1 MSLKK
6 LNECIEKR
14 KAYHSRAREAI
25 YNVLTLSDECLNIC
39 DIIKELSDTYPKK
52 ISINT
57 LYRHLNFFIEC
68 KLIIVIQDDFKRAYY
83 HLRESSP
90 MIFCVCTKCT
100 NVSKLNLVNFIDLDL
115 INDVEFITFHTKCN
129 KCTTN

>member
-1 MSLKK
+1 MSLER

-14 KAYHSRAREAI
+14 RANHSRAREAI
-25 YNVLTLSDECLNIC
+25 YNVLMHSSECLSIC
-39 DIIKELSDTYPKK
+39 DIVKELSDAYPKK
-52 ISINT
+52 ISLNT

-90 MIFCVCTKCT
+90 MTFCVCTKCAS
-100 NVSKLNLVNFIDLDL
+100 VSKLNLVNSIDLKL
-115 INDVEFITFHTKCN
+115 IDNVEFITFHKKCN
-129 KCTTN
+129 KCIN